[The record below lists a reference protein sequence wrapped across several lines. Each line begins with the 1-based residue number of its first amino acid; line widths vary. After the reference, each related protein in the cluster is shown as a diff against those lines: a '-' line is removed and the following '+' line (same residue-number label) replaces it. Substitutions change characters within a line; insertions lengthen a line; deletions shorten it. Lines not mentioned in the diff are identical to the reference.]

1 MPRRKTTNT
10 ATATTVKT
18 ASEVAKKPTV
28 DKTHKNKTLRK
39 VPPTTLVPVMSNC
52 HTPLIYNSRR
62 QNGYVVEWDSYGVI
76 EYMEV
81 SELIAMRSSAL
92 RFYRDNWIV
101 ILDCDDGENP
111 YTAEEIYNSIG
122 VASFYKNAVTP
133 ENIDKLLSKSSAAI
147 EAAMEKLSM
156 GARRTVYEYV
166 CEKKESGEFDSIER
180 FNVIQKMAGIDF

>member
-122 VASFYKNAVTP
+122 VASFYKNAITP

>member
-1 MPRRKTTNT
+1 MPRKKSTSTVT
-10 ATATTVKT
+10 TATTETV
-18 ASEVAKKPTV
+18 SETVKKPPV
-28 DKTHKNKTLRK
+28 DKTPKKKVLRK

-62 QNGYVVEWDSYGVI
+62 QNGYVVEWDSYGVV

-122 VASFYKNAVTP
+122 VASFYKNAITP

>member
-18 ASEVAKKPTV
+18 ASEVAKKQTV

-122 VASFYKNAVTP
+122 VASFYKNAITP
-133 ENIDKLLSKSSAAI
+133 ENIDKLLSKSSTAI

>member
-1 MPRRKTTNT
+1 MPRKKSTSTVT
-10 ATATTVKT
+10 TATTETV
-18 ASEVAKKPTV
+18 SETVKKPPV
-28 DKTHKNKTLRK
+28 DKTPKKKVLRK

-62 QNGYVVEWDSYGVI
+62 QNGYVVEWDSYGVV

-122 VASFYKNAVTP
+122 VASFYKNAITP
-133 ENIDKLLSKSSAAI
+133 ENIDKLLSKSSTAI
-147 EAAMEKLSM
+147 KAAMEKLSM

>member
-1 MPRRKTTNT
+1 MPRKKSTSTVT
-10 ATATTVKT
+10 TATTETVGET
-18 ASEVAKKPTV
+18 VKKPPV
-28 DKTHKNKTLRK
+28 DKTPKKKVLRK

-62 QNGYVVEWDSYGVI
+62 QNGYVVEWDSYGVV

-101 ILDCDDGENP
+101 ILDCDDGENS

-122 VASFYKNAVTP
+122 VASFYKNAITP

>member
-1 MPRRKTTNT
+1 MPRKKSTSTVT
-10 ATATTVKT
+10 TATTETV
-18 ASEVAKKPTV
+18 SEAVKKPPV
-28 DKTHKNKTLRK
+28 DKTPKKKVLRK

-62 QNGYVVEWDSYGVI
+62 QNGYVVEWDSYGVV

-122 VASFYKNAVTP
+122 VASFYKNAITP

>member
-1 MPRRKTTNT
+1 MPRKKSTSTVT
-10 ATATTVKT
+10 TATTETVSDT
-18 ASEVAKKPTV
+18 VKKPPV
-28 DKTHKNKTLRK
+28 DKTPKKKVLRK

-62 QNGYVVEWDSYGVI
+62 QNGYVVEWDSYGVV

-122 VASFYKNAVTP
+122 VASFYKNAITP

>member
-1 MPRRKTTNT
+1 MPRKKSTNT
-10 ATATTVKT
+10 VTTATMETVSETVK
-18 ASEVAKKPTV
+18 KPPV
-28 DKTHKNKTLRK
+28 DKTPKKKVLRK

-62 QNGYVVEWDSYGVI
+62 QNGYVVEWDSYGVV

-122 VASFYKNAVTP
+122 VASFYKNAITP

-147 EAAMEKLSM
+147 KAAMEKLSM

>member
-1 MPRRKTTNT
+1 MPRKKSTNT
-10 ATATTVKT
+10 VTTATTETV
-18 ASEVAKKPTV
+18 SETVKKPPV
-28 DKTHKNKTLRK
+28 DKTPKKKVLRK

-62 QNGYVVEWDSYGVI
+62 QNGYVVEWDSYGVV

-122 VASFYKNAVTP
+122 VASFYKNAITP

>member
-28 DKTHKNKTLRK
+28 DKTPKNKTLRK

>member
-1 MPRRKTTNT
+1 MPRKKSTNT
-10 ATATTVKT
+10 VTTATTETV
-18 ASEVAKKPTV
+18 SETVKKPPV
-28 DKTHKNKTLRK
+28 DKTPKKKVLRK

-62 QNGYVVEWDSYGVI
+62 QNGYVVEWDSYGVV

-122 VASFYKNAVTP
+122 VASFYKNAITP

-166 CEKKESGEFDSIER
+166 CEKKESCEFDSIER

>member
-1 MPRRKTTNT
+1 MPRKKSTNT
-10 ATATTVKT
+10 VTTATTETV
-18 ASEVAKKPTV
+18 SETVKKPPV
-28 DKTHKNKTLRK
+28 DKTPKKKVLRK

-62 QNGYVVEWDSYGVI
+62 QNGYVVEWDSYGVV